1 MASAVSIAGL
11 GAATIRLPASI
22 WRSKVASGIDLGRG
36 SYGRCACKVMS
47 MDGAAHSQVSVPAWQ
62 RRLLPGDT
70 VTTGRWRRSVRDW
83 VVDVALVISA
93 LAVGFGFSSE
103 WWRSGPSTTLLV
115 LDVAAGVTAVMLL
128 WWRRQH
134 PVAIAIPV
142 LLLASVSLAAGS
154 VALIVALNAAIR
166 VRSWRV
172 LGAITAAALTSC
184 IIVSTIHGEALEPVG
199 LGVGLLLFAVLVGWG
214 LFVRAQRDLVISL
227 HQHAERMEQ
236 DRAGAEERA
245 RDAERRR
252 IAREMHDVLAH
263 RISMLGLHAGALEYR
278 GSSATPAEV
287 AEAAGVIR
295 SSATE
300 AMQELREV
308 IGLLRSDDAER
319 GIEPPQPTLARIPQL
334 IDESRGAGVRIDATI
349 DPLDDAD
356 VPAAAQ
362 LAAYRVVQE
371 GLTNARRHAP
381 GSRVEVRL
389 AHGAIDLLVEV
400 VTRTGLRPAAASGD
414 SEAATG
420 AGLVGLRERVTL
432 LGGRL
437 DHGVDE
443 RGDFHLTATLPL
455 TA

>member
-1 MASAVSIAGL
+1 
-11 GAATIRLPASI
+11 
-22 WRSKVASGIDLGRG
+22 
-36 SYGRCACKVMS
+36 

-62 RRLLPGDT
+62 RRLLPGDA
-70 VTTGRWRRSVRDW
+70 VTTGPWRRSARDW
-83 VVDVALVISA
+83 IVDAALVTF
-93 LAVGFGFSSE
+93 AVLVGLVQNGD
-103 WWRSGPSTTLLV
+103 WWLSGPSTTVLV
-115 LDVAAGVTAVMLL
+115 LDCAAGVTALLLL

-142 LLLASVSLAAGS
+142 LLLSSRSLAAGAA
-154 VALIVALNAAIR
+154 ALIVALNASIR

-172 LGAITAAALTSC
+172 LGAITTAALASC
-184 IIVSTIHGEALEPVG
+184 LIVSTIHGEPFEFGNVG
-199 LGVGLLLFAVLVGWG
+199 IGVLLFAIVVGWG

-227 HQHAERMEQ
+227 HQHAERMKH

-278 GSSATPAEV
+278 GSSATSAEI

-300 AMQELREV
+300 AMHELREV
-308 IGLLRSDDAER
+308 IGLLRNADVER

-334 IDESRGAGVRIDATI
+334 IDESRGAGVCIDATI

-356 VPAAAQ
+356 VPAGTQ
-362 LAAYRVVQE
+362 LAAYRVIQE

-389 AHGAIDLLVEV
+389 AHTAIDLFVEV
-400 VTRTGLRPAAASGD
+400 ITRASPRPTAVSGD
-414 SEAATG
+414 AHVATG
-420 AGLVGLRERVTL
+420 AGLIGLRERVTL

-437 DHGVDE
+437 DHGIDDH
-443 RGDFHLTATLPL
+443 GDFHLTATLPL
-455 TA
+455 SA